1 MRPGVVVGG
10 TILLV
15 LVGLGLMAPGIEGMS
30 VMQIADQCVEM
41 QMVISI
47 WSIFDSGPADGCQTI
62 ATIQLGLYGLG
73 AIGLI
78 VLVAGMVTG
87 RRR

>member
-10 TILLV
+10 TVLLV
-15 LVGLGLMAPGIEGMS
+15 LTGLGLVAPGIEGMS
-30 VMQIADQCVEM
+30 VMQIADRCVEM
-41 QMVISI
+41 QLVTSI
-47 WSIFDSGPADGCQTI
+47 LSIFDPGPADGCQTI
-62 ATIQLGLYGLG
+62 ATVQLGLYGLG

-87 RRR
+87 RHR